1 MAERSSLTQVVQWG
15 VETSGAPTS
24 GTILMSAL
32 GFEPSPKFEGG
43 DFRPSGQKL
52 KTLAWVSKEWT
63 EGALTGQA
71 TYNEIIYPL
80 SSVLSRPTTGGSAAS
95 GFTYTFAI
103 QSGAPD
109 APRTFTVEQGED
121 GNWNQITNLIVKEFG
136 VSVGRDQIQLTG
148 SAYGRAIV
156 QKTVD
161 MSPNPTAPDAV
172 IVLPTDVCV
181 YYGSSYG
188 AITASPSG
196 AKLTRVLNT
205 EFSIGNRYNPVWV
218 LDCDEDSFVASVEAE
233 PEISGSMLVEADTQG
248 MAMMSDVQ
256 NANTRYVRIEA
267 ISSTGAG
274 TGGAGNPFRLTI
286 DLAVKFKDTPGYS
299 DEDGLYAIGWNLMGI
314 NTADVAA
321 IKVEVCNNV
330 VPTAALLS

>member
-43 DFRPSGQKL
+43 DFRPAGQKL

-95 GFTYTFAI
+95 GYTYNFAI

-109 APRTFTVEQGED
+109 APRTFTIEQGEPN
-121 GNWNQITNLIVKEFG
+121 NWNQITNMIVKEFG
-136 VSVGRDQIQLTG
+136 LSFGRDQIQLTG

-156 QKTVD
+156 QKATA
-161 MSPNPTAPDAV
+161 MSTATATDAV

-181 YYGSSYG
+181 YYGSTYG

-218 LDCDEDSFVASVEAE
+218 LDCAEDSYVASVEAE
-233 PEISGSMLVEADTQG
+233 PEVSGSMLVEANTQG
-248 MAMMSDVQ
+248 MGLMSDVQ

-274 TGGAGNPFRLTI
+274 TGGAGNPFRLTV

-314 NTADVAA
+314 NTTSVAA

-330 VPTAALLS
+330 APIAAMLS